1 MGKPCSVASLSLD
14 VIAEFEL
21 RTLRSQIGIYFS
33 IIMIPKK
40 SHFIIFMLR
49 KFVPST
55 NVFVFFSFF
64 TLKLFTLD
72 PSAVRLTC

>member
-21 RTLRSQIGIYFS
+21 RTLRSQIAIYFS

-40 SHFIIFMLR
+40 SHFIIFMLQ

-55 NVFVFFSFF
+55 NVFVFFCF
-64 TLKLFTLD
+64 FTLD